1 MKVRPKRYFPMSDW
15 LEGLP
20 QNHALDGARLL
31 SIRAHVEARLPHVRS
46 IIVARNGYIVF
57 EMYRQGFGRDS
68 VLNLA
73 SITKSVT
80 ALLAGAVISR
90 GQLRLT
96 DRIVEHFPD
105 LIDLPDPRAA
115 SITVGHLLNMTAG
128 FDWTDARVAQWRDR
142 QDEPR
147 FPLRHAMNAEP
158 GTLFNYDTPAS
169 HLLSAVLARAAGQ
182 PLDALAEATLFK
194 PLGITTYEWES
205 DAQGYA
211 YAGHGLHLR
220 SRDALKLGL
229 LVLRRGEWQGAQIVP
244 PEWIDACTRT
254 QSAGYPETFGTYGY
268 LWWVQPVRGHTAAYA
283 AGSGGQF
290 LHVIADLDLL
300 VLVTSNHD
308 RLHAENKQIVR
319 DFAVPAVLDA

>member
-1 MKVRPKRYFPMSDW
+1 MKVRPKRYFPTSDW
-15 LEGLP
+15 LEGFP
-20 QNHALDGARLL
+20 QNHMLDGAKLL

-68 VLNLA
+68 VLDLA

-80 ALLAGAVISR
+80 ALLAGVVIAR
-90 GQLRLT
+90 GKLRLT
-96 DRIVEHFPD
+96 DRIAEHFPD
-105 LIDLPDPRAA
+105 LIDSPDPRAEN
-115 SITVGHLLNMTAG
+115 ITVAHLLNMTAG

-147 FPLRHAMNAEP
+147 YPLRHAMNAEP
-158 GTLFNYDTPAS
+158 GALFNYDTPAS

-182 PLDALAEATLFK
+182 PLEVLAEAALFK
-194 PLGITTYEWES
+194 PLGITAYEWET

-220 SRDALKLGL
+220 SRDAVKLGL
-229 LVLRRGEWQGAQIVP
+229 LVLRRGEWQGTQIVP

-268 LWWVQPVRGHTAAYA
+268 LWWVQPVRGHAAAYA

-319 DFAVPAVLDA
+319 DFVVPAVLDA